1 MEIMFVYFPNI
12 SHIIFNQVDKRN
24 ETFIIRSINTGGTSG
39 QNLTRL
45 RR

>member
-1 MEIMFVYFPNI
+1 MFVYI
-12 SHIIFNQVDKRN
+12 YLIYRILYIFDQFDKRN
-24 ETFIIRSINTGGTSG
+24 ETFIIKQINTYGTSG